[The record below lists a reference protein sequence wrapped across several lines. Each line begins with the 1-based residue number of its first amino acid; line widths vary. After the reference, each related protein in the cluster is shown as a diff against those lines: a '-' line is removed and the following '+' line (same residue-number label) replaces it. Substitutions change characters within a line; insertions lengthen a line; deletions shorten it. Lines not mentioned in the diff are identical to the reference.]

1 MLHKNKCCCDD
12 DSCFER
18 SERLF
23 QDKMNNWNCGCKSAD
38 CSCNDHLCSDDT
50 DKMPHKHDC
59 DSPDDMALAMAYVKR
74 QKLNL
79 RTLKDCDD
87 ALKSGTL
94 FDELDLPFTRG
105 DCDD

>member
-38 CSCNDHLCSDDT
+38 CSCNDHSRCDDA
-50 DKMPHKHDC
+50 DKMPHRHDC
-59 DSPDDMALAMAYVKR
+59 DPTDDMALAMAYVKR